1 MTLNDI
7 MAIVVCVI
15 SPNSVD
21 FVAYY
26 VKAVED
32 RPKSSEIEN
41 TGRSKF
47 SVVCHVWRYLQGITK
62 EMS

>member
-1 MTLNDI
+1 
-7 MAIVVCVI
+7 MAIVVCAI
-15 SPNSVD
+15 SPNSVY

-32 RPKSSEIEN
+32 RTKISEIEN
-41 TGRSKF
+41 TGRSMF
-47 SVVCHVWRYLQGITK
+47 SAVCHVWRYSQGITK